1 MIDLIEK
8 RFVYQD
14 FFVLT
19 RTNIDKQTI
28 ILFLYIKYEF
38 KYKKYWKIF

>member
-8 RFVYQD
+8 KFVYQD

-19 RTNIDKQTI
+19 RTNIDKQTT
-28 ILFLYIKYEF
+28 ILFFIH
-38 KYKKYWKIF
+38 KI